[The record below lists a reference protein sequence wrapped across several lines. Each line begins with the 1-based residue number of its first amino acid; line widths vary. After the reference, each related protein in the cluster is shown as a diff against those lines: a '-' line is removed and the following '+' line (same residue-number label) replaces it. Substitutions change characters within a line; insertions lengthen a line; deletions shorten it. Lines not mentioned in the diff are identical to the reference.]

1 MPKDETESIP
11 PDILSFTELSAW
23 HEFTRDAETFF
34 RRGAVVT
41 VKLPEGT
48 HADKVRSVVGEISA
62 RHDIFRTSYHA
73 PGGRPARHVLPL
85 CEHGVG
91 ESRPPGPAAAPA
103 GGGDARLM
111 PGDLFRAW
119 VSPGL
124 GEPRAISF
132 GLHEMITDNLSCA
145 RLSAEVSQLISGEGT
160 TPLEASYAEYAREE
174 RHRPIPPDLADYWRR
189 AFAGLGR
196 LPAGI
201 PADGPDPSGEPAGE
215 WILILPDHL
224 GRALRAV
231 SQANRVSLFMVVT
244 AILNMTIASMYGA
257 GDIALATTA
266 STRTKR
272 FANVQGNF
280 SNVTVTRTAIPQ
292 GAPFTD
298 VLTATREAVLGTLRH
313 QPVPFP
319 QLRDL
324 IGETLEAPQIRVH
337 YLPRHTHHYSTTL
350 DTKPSGAAWKE
361 DSDFAGWPLDL
372 GFAEDSSGRVA
383 IWANYDPRLFTHAT
397 VRAVVGAYQR
407 LLELVAADGT
417 LTCRDLRRQVAA

>member
-1 MPKDETESIP
+1 MPTDETESVR

-23 HEFTRDAETFF
+23 HEFTHDPETFF
-34 RRGAVVT
+34 KRGAVVT
-41 VKLPEGT
+41 VKLPAGT
-48 HADKVRSVVGEISA
+48 HADQVRSVVGAISA
-62 RHDIFRTSYHA
+62 RHEIFRTSYHA
-73 PGGRPARHVLPL
+73 PGGRPARRVLPL
-85 CEHGVG
+85 GEHGVG
-91 ESRPPGPAAAPA
+91 DSRRPDPVAAPA
-103 GGGDARLM
+103 SDGDASLL

-124 GEPRAISF
+124 DEPRSVSF

-145 RLSAEVSQLISGEGT
+145 RLSAEVSQLISGEST
-160 TPLEASYAEYAREE
+160 TPLEASYAEFAQAE
-174 RHRPIPPDLADYWRR
+174 RDRPIPTDLADYWRR
-189 AFAGLGR
+189 EFADLGQ

-201 PADGPDPSGEPAGE
+201 PADGPDPSGERAGE

-224 GRALRAV
+224 GQALRTV
-231 SQANRVSLFMVVT
+231 SHANRVSLFMVVT
-244 AILNMTIASMYGA
+244 ALLNMTIAAMYGSA
-257 GDIALATTA
+257 DITLATTTG
-266 STRTKR
+266 TRTKR

-280 SNVTVTRTAIPQ
+280 SNVTVTRTVIPQ
-292 GAPFTD
+292 GGSFTD
-298 VLTATREAVLGTLRH
+298 VLTATRQAVLGTLRH

-324 IGETLEAPQIRVH
+324 IGETLEAPRIRVH
-337 YLPRHTHHYSTTL
+337 YLSRHTHHYSTTL

-361 DSDFAGWPLDL
+361 DTDFAGWPLDL

-397 VRAVVGAYQR
+397 VRAVMTAYQR

-417 LTCRDLRRQVAA
+417 LTCRDLRRQLAT